1 MKNVTITFITAVL
14 ILISQACQKD
24 SEKGY
29 RLRIESAYDT
39 HTATKILVPGSS
51 TYKLGF
57 VRLPYDTM
65 INYDQGPE
73 RVVLVA
79 YTTDT
84 SVARSTRISVSRN
97 GGKPRI
103 VENEKGQVYLE
114 IDTVF

>member
-1 MKNVTITFITAVL
+1 MKNVTITFLVA
-14 ILISQACQKD
+14 ILVIISQACNKD
-24 SEKGY
+24 DERGY

-65 INYDQGPE
+65 INYDQAPA

-84 SVARSTRISVSRN
+84 SVVRSTRISVSRN
-97 GGKPRI
+97 GGKPII

-114 IDTVF
+114 IDTIF